1 MVLFHIGF
9 IPITAIDILDI
20 LAVSFLFY
28 QLYKIMRGTR
38 ASQMFTGLI
47 IIFVGAFIAQL
58 LEMRGMTWI
67 IQNIATVWVVAFVIL
82 FQPEL
87 RRLLIQMGE
96 SKLVRRFFRIAEVS
110 KVLDAVGKA
119 AEELSDKRFG
129 ALFVIQ
135 GDTGIESVIETGIHL
150 RAEISSELLVSIFFP
165 RSPLHDGAVV
175 IANGMVEAAGCILPL
190 TQNPRVETTMGMRH
204 RAALGITEE
213 SDCAAV
219 VVSEE
224 TGQISLAR
232 RGHFI
237 HRNLNRELLTIHLT
251 RIFSKAA
258 PESAVPQSTPEG
270 KSDLSDESESDIEP
284 ETPAI

>member
-9 IPITAIDILDI
+9 IPITVIDILDI
-20 LAVSFLFY
+20 LAVSFVFY
-28 QLYKIMRGTR
+28 QLYKIMQGTR

-58 LEMRGMTWI
+58 LDMRGLTWI

-87 RRLLIQMGE
+87 RRLLIQIGQ
-96 SKLVRRFFRIAEVS
+96 SKFVRQFLKISEVS
-110 KVLDAVGKA
+110 KVLNAVGKA
-119 AEELSDKRFG
+119 AEELSDKRYG

-135 GDTGIESVIETGIHL
+135 GDTGIKGVIETGINL
-150 RAEISSELLVSIFFP
+150 RAEVTPELLVSIFFP

-175 IANGMVEAAGCILPL
+175 IANEIVESARCILPL

-213 SDCAAV
+213 SDCVAV

-224 TGQISLAR
+224 TGQISLAHD
-232 RGHFI
+232 GHFL
-237 HRNLNRELLTIHLT
+237 HRNLNRELLEIYLT
-251 RIFSKAA
+251 RILSKTTSQPVTSKSTSENK
-258 PESAVPQSTPEG
+258 PEAEVR
-270 KSDLSDESESDIEP
+270 P
-284 ETPAI
+284 ETPTM